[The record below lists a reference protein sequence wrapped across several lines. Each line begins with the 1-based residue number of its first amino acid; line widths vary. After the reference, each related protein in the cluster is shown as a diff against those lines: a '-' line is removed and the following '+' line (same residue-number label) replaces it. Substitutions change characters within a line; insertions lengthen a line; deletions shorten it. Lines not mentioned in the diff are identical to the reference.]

1 MSTSPERSALP
12 AAAAAPAPVAP
23 PGRADADVPTP
34 PPGTQTLARGIAVVN
49 AVARGHT
56 RLRTIVEHTG
66 VGRSTVHRLLQLLLA
81 TGYLRRH
88 DDGAYALGPALIE
101 LGYQALQENPV
112 TGVAAPVL
120 RALAERVHDTVHLA
134 IEDRC
139 QVLYL
144 DKIPGTRGAVMR
156 SQIGHRMPLSRTGIG
171 KALLLD
177 GPARWRDQFVAERP
191 AGTAD
196 GLTRDV
202 LTADAF
208 VRVMEASAAR
218 GVAFDLEENEPGILC
233 VAAPV
238 RDISGSIVAA
248 ISVTAT
254 RPYMPPERLETLAP
268 IVRDAAARISAA
280 LGWHPEP
287 TR

>member
-1 MSTSPERSALP
+1 MTAPSDSPVPRVRDES
-12 AAAAAPAPVAP
+12 
-23 PGRADADVPTP
+23 ADA

-49 AVARGHT
+49 AVARGRT
-56 RLRTIVEHTG
+56 RLRDISAETG
-66 VGRSTVHRLLQLLLA
+66 VGRSTTHRLLQLLLA
-81 TGYLRRH
+81 TGYLRQH

-112 TGVAAPVL
+112 TGVGAPVL

-134 IEDRC
+134 IEDRG

-156 SQIGHRMPLSRTGIG
+156 SQIGHRMPLTRTGIG

-177 GPARWRDQFVAERP
+177 EPGRWSEQFLAERP
-191 AGTAD
+191 VGAAD

-202 LTADAF
+202 LTVEAF
-208 VRVMEASAAR
+208 VQVMEASAGR
-218 GVAFDLEENEPGILC
+218 GVTFDLEENEPGILC

-238 RDISGSIVAA
+238 RDTSGAIVAA

-254 RPYMPPERLETLAP
+254 RPYMPPERLETLTP
-268 IVRDAAARISAA
+268 IVRDAAGRISAA
-280 LGWHPEP
+280 LGWRP
-287 TR
+287 R

>member
-1 MSTSPERSALP
+1 MADPSDAAQATS
-12 AAAAAPAPVAP
+12 AAQ
-23 PGRADADVPTP
+23 ADAGIVAG

-49 AVARGHT
+49 AVARGRT
-56 RLRTIVEHTG
+56 RLRDIAEETG
-66 VGRSTVHRLLQLLLA
+66 VGRSTTHRLLQLLLA
-81 TGYLRRH
+81 TGYLRQL

-112 TGVAAPVL
+112 TAVAAPVL
-120 RALAERVHDTVHLA
+120 RALAQRVHDTVHLA
-134 IEDRC
+134 IEDRG

-156 SQIGHRMPLSRTGIG
+156 SQIGHRMPLTRTGIG

-177 GPARWRDQFVAERP
+177 GPGRWSERFLAERP
-191 AGTAD
+191 VTAGH
-196 GLTRDV
+196 GLAQDV
-202 LTADAF
+202 LTVDAF
-208 VRVMEASAAR
+208 VQVMEISAAR

-238 RDISGSIVAA
+238 RDPSGSIVAA

-268 IVRDAAARISAA
+268 VVHDAAARISAG
-280 LGWHPEP
+280 LGWRAPGG
-287 TR
+287 

>member
-1 MSTSPERSALP
+1 M
-12 AAAAAPAPVAP
+12 AA
-23 PGRADADVPTP
+23 

-49 AVARGHT
+49 AVARGCT
-56 RLRTIVEHTG
+56 RLRDITEHTG
-66 VGRSTVHRLLQLLLA
+66 VGRSTTHRLLQLLLV
-81 TGYLRRH
+81 TGYLRKL

-134 IEDRC
+134 IEDRG

-144 DKIPGTRGAVMR
+144 DKIPGTRGSAMR
-156 SQIGHRMPLSRTGIG
+156 SQIGHRMPLTRTGIG

-177 GPARWRDQFVAERP
+177 SPGRWREQFLVERP
-191 AGTAD
+191 AGAGQ
-196 GLTRDV
+196 GLERDV

-208 VRVMEASAAR
+208 VGVMEASADR

-238 RDISGSIVAA
+238 RDVSGSIVAA
-248 ISVTAT
+248 VSITAP
-254 RPYMPPERLETLAP
+254 RPSMPPERLETLAP
-268 IVRDAAARISAA
+268 IVRDAAARISAG
-280 LGWHPEP
+280 LG
-287 TR
+287 RRG